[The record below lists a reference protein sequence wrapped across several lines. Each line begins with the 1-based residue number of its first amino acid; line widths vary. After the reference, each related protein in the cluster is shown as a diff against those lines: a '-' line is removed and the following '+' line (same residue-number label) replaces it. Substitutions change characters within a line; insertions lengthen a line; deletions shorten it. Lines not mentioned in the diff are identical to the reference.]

1 MRHFCFISTFFL
13 FFTEDE
19 DISSLN
25 PNLLLYKSAGVH
37 NLPVMCQAFA
47 LGASK
52 SWTNEN
58 DLNRTALHQ
67 AILSVSELILLTID
81 GLTYGH

>member
-1 MRHFCFISTFFL
+1 MIFHR
-13 FFTEDE
+13 FTEDE

-37 NLPVMCQAFA
+37 NLPVMCHAFA

-52 SWTNEN
+52 SWTNAN
-58 DLNRTALHQ
+58 DANRTALHQ
-67 AILSVSELILLTID
+67 AILSVSGTHEMEIGFLIELEF
-81 GLTYGH
+81 

>member
-1 MRHFCFISTFFL
+1 MSLLVLTSLDGHESKKKTILSN
-13 FFTEDE
+13 FTEDE

-47 LGASK
+47 LGANK
-52 SWTNEN
+52 SWTNAN

-67 AILSVSELILLTID
+67 AILSVSI
-81 GLTYGH
+81 H